1 MQNKILELSVI
12 IRTRNEQNWIGH
24 AIQSVLDRLYKPEI
38 IIVDNNSTDKTL
50 EIIRHFIQ
58 EPLLEKSDSKYTSI
72 KTFSIN
78 NYSPGKSLN
87 FGVTKASKKNILIM
101 SAHCILKNIDYQKHV
116 EDLKIYKGIFG
127 KQNPVWNGKRITKRY
142 LWSHFGN
149 VSKKNMFS
157 KLENRY
163 FFHNAIS
170 LFKKKT
176 LQKYPF
182 HEKLAGKEDRYWA
195 NKIISKKLDYLYDP
209 LMEVDHQYTENGNTW
224 KGIG

>member
-1 MQNKILELSVI
+1 
-12 IRTRNEQNWIGH
+12 
-24 AIQSVLDRLYKPEI
+24 
-38 IIVDNNSTDKTL
+38 
-50 EIIRHFIQ
+50 
-58 EPLLEKSDSKYTSI
+58 
-72 KTFSIN
+72 
-78 NYSPGKSLN
+78 
-87 FGVTKASKKNILIM
+87 M

-142 LWSHFGN
+142 LWSHFVN

-182 HEKLAGKEDRYWA
+182 HKKLKTLGRDKVCELFEENLSDELKAQVGELKGKALGCWCHPERCHCDYLAKLANDA
-195 NKIISKKLDYLYDP
+195 
-209 LMEVDHQYTENGNTW
+209 
-224 KGIG
+224 